1 MRSITLLGV
10 LSVVAGLALSCGGDS
25 NNVDAPAGTI
35 DSPPGT
41 IDSPPGTIDSPA
53 GTIDSATGGTDAS
66 IGVQCGAGMC
76 DPTTQECC
84 VEAGGS
90 PTCVDEG
97 TCNGV
102 TLTLNELLF
111 GYAERVPI
119 VPVGGTYHFVYTRS
133 GTPTILDLTVP
144 ARVVFTSPTAAAT
157 VTRNS
162 NSTINYVADGGS
174 GINASGSGPAGNL
187 NRNVFQPDN
196 GTYTGLDTTS
206 FGAGAGELSLERR
219 FEGAISGTAF
229 HSASRQ
235 YDSWSSINVTWN

>member
-25 NNVDAPAGTI
+25 NNVDAPAGAI

-102 TLTLNELLF
+102 TLTCDGPEDCEMAGDACCAVGGGGGGTTECRPPGGGCGAELCHTADDCSTP
-111 GYAERVPI
+111 GDMCCPS
-119 VPVGGTYHFVYTRS
+119 PVGGV
-133 GTPTILDLTVP
+133 
-144 ARVVFTSPTAAAT
+144 
-157 VTRNS
+157 
-162 NSTINYVADGGS
+162 
-174 GINASGSGPAGNL
+174 
-187 NRNVFQPDN
+187 
-196 GTYTGLDTTS
+196 
-206 FGAGAGELSLERR
+206 
-219 FEGAISGTAF
+219 
-229 HSASRQ
+229 SACF
-235 YDSWSSINVTWN
+235 DVCPP

>member
-1 MRSITLLGV
+1 MRTLLLTITLF
-10 LSVVAGLALSCGGDS
+10 ALSLYGSCNNPWVTPADTSAGALDVKASVIDLPGSSDGKNVVVMQFFSGGKP
-25 NNVDAPAGTI
+25 VKF
-35 DSPPGT
+35 
-41 IDSPPGTIDSPA
+41 
-53 GTIDSATGGTDAS
+53 
-66 IGVQCGAGMC
+66 
-76 DPTTQECC
+76 
-84 VEAGGS
+84 AGGE
-90 PTCVDEG
+90 TV

-133 GTPTILDLTVP
+133 GTPTSLDLTVP
-144 ARVVFTSPTAAAT
+144 ARVVFTSPTAGAT